1 MHAGQENNY
10 KDPEDIKDG
19 ANDPRGED
27 FLIDRVKERNVRSL
41 KSVLEISKSATNAN
55 EEGKEARPGLDVV
68 PFKVSLTHG
77 D

>member
-10 KDPEDIKDG
+10 KNSEEIEDG
-19 ANDPRGED
+19 ASYLRGED
-27 FLIDRVKERNVRSL
+27 FLIYRVKERNVRRL
-41 KSVLEISKSATNAN
+41 KAVLEISKSATNAN
-55 EEGKEARPGLDVV
+55 EEGKEARLWLDVV